1 MPAVGKL
8 RFLLNTNLFGENLL
22 MSIKDFLALTTHATS
37 PSKSYLVSSMVFET
51 VKPRIALFVLT
62 RSLLHGH

>member
-22 MSIKDFLALTTHATS
+22 MFFKDFLALATHATS
-37 PSKSYLVSSMVFET
+37 PKSCLVSSMVFET
-51 VKPRIALFVLT
+51 VKPRIALFLSA
-62 RSLLHGH
+62 RPLLHGH